1 MKVEVPRQAY
11 VLDADLEHGWIHEGG
26 VAQHD
31 GRAANGPA
39 QRTECAGLVDAER
52 PEFLNVVRLAHQ
64 AHSPAETDDFLLLFQ
79 SAGFSTGG
87 GNRTSRLRA

>member
-1 MKVEVPRQAY
+1 MKVKVSGKAD
-11 VLDADLEHGWIHEGG
+11 VLDADLEYGWIHEGS

-31 GRAANGPA
+31 GWAADGPA

-52 PEFLNVVRLAHQ
+52 PEFLDVVRLAHQ